1 MRFLL
6 NLLPAAGRG
15 AIWWAAPI
23 GKGCSS
29 ERRASVDISFPAA
42 RPIRPAK
49 PGALVS
55 WALARPDKW
64 LYEYILLV

>member
-6 NLLPAAGRG
+6 NLFPGPGRVAALRV
-15 AIWWAAPI
+15 
-23 GKGCSS
+23 KGCSS

-42 RPIRPAK
+42 RPIRPVR

-55 WALARPDKW
+55 WALARSDKW
-64 LYEYILLV
+64 LYGYILSV

>member
-6 NLLPAAGRG
+6 NLFPGSERVAALRV
-15 AIWWAAPI
+15 
-23 GKGCSS
+23 KGSSS

-42 RPIRPAK
+42 RPIRPVR

-55 WALARPDKW
+55 WALARSDKW
-64 LYEYILLV
+64 LYGYILLV